1 MSEAPNDKTT
11 RGVVDILVYAT
22 ARLLLVVAVSA
33 AIFGVA
39 RLIGLTEF
47 PVVVATLFGLI
58 IAMPLGIWVF
68 SPLRRRA
75 TAALAVAGERR
86 RAERERLRPGCV
98 ASRYPKNS
106 ERGAPGSR
114 HCAQVGWAFSTVF
127 ALIVAIRL
135 GRDWRLLTLA
145 APGVGCGK
153 VCDV

>member
-68 SPLRRRA
+68 SPSPARSCC
-75 TAALAVAGERR
+75 AVRDTGRC
-86 RAERERLRPGCV
+86 GSSCW
-98 ASRYPKNS
+98 SR
-106 ERGAPGSR
+106 
-114 HCAQVGWAFSTVF
+114 C
-127 ALIVAIRL
+127 
-135 GRDWRLLTLA
+135 
-145 APGVGCGK
+145 
-153 VCDV
+153 

>member
-86 RAERERLRPGCV
+86 APTRNGTCGRRRVGESLPRRTVSAGRLVVGIV
-98 ASRYPKNS
+98 HKWVGHS
-106 ERGAPGSR
+106 
-114 HCAQVGWAFSTVF
+114 AQC
-127 ALIVAIRL
+127 LR
-135 GRDWRLLTLA
+135 
-145 APGVGCGK
+145 
-153 VCDV
+153 

>member
-58 IAMPLGIWVF
+58 IAMPLGIWV
-68 SPLRRRA
+68 SAAGPAAWRVATRRTVSAGRLVVGIVHKWVGHSAQCLR
-75 TAALAVAGERR
+75 
-86 RAERERLRPGCV
+86 
-98 ASRYPKNS
+98 
-106 ERGAPGSR
+106 
-114 HCAQVGWAFSTVF
+114 
-127 ALIVAIRL
+127 
-135 GRDWRLLTLA
+135 
-145 APGVGCGK
+145 
-153 VCDV
+153 

>member
-68 SPLRRRA
+68 SPLRRA
-75 TAALAVAGERR
+75 GTAAGPAAWRVATRR
-86 RAERERLRPGCV
+86 TVSAGRLVVGIV
-98 ASRYPKNS
+98 HKWVGHS
-106 ERGAPGSR
+106 
-114 HCAQVGWAFSTVF
+114 AQC
-127 ALIVAIRL
+127 LR
-135 GRDWRLLTLA
+135 
-145 APGVGCGK
+145 
-153 VCDV
+153 

>member
-86 RAERERLRPGCV
+86 RAERERLRAGCV

>member
-86 RAERERLRPGCV
+86 IGHVPAARRRCGRPAAAEERAISPE
-98 ASRYPKNS
+98 
-106 ERGAPGSR
+106 
-114 HCAQVGWAFSTVF
+114 
-127 ALIVAIRL
+127 
-135 GRDWRLLTLA
+135 
-145 APGVGCGK
+145 
-153 VCDV
+153 